1 MTQVSALPFDVRPGE
16 VQENLRVVLE
26 TLESL
31 PDVVQLLLLPEKW
44 TTSFLP
50 AFSSNLRQQSE
61 EALRVVH
68 QAAEKRGLVVVGSA
82 PGGDEEKPFN
92 EIHFLGIAGSH
103 RPYRKR
109 LLFSPTGEGRQ
120 IARGTAHPQVVET
133 PLGSMMAVVCYDL
146 RFPEVTRHA
155 FYQEADFL
163 LVPAQWPTP
172 RAKLFDLLVK
182 ARAAENQQW
191 VLACNRAGSAPLGE
205 QLLDFPGTAWL
216 VNPSGQVHAEVGKD
230 GVLRGEVKMSQIEA
244 IRKQIPCARDLKQAK
259 LWPEIS
265 SPQG

>member
-16 VQENLRVVLE
+16 VQKNLHVVLNA
-26 TLESL
+26 LESL
-31 PDVVQLLLLPEKW
+31 PDAVQLLLLPEKW
-44 TTSFLP
+44 PTSFLP
-50 AFSSNLRQQSE
+50 TFSDDLRRQSE

-68 QAAEKRGLVVVGSA
+68 EAALKKDLVVVGSA
-82 PGGDEEKPFN
+82 PGGEGKKPFN

-120 IARGTAHPQVVET
+120 VARGTAHPQVVET
-133 PLGSMMAVVCYDL
+133 PLGSMMALVCYDL
-146 RFPEVTRHA
+146 RFPEVTRQA
-155 FYQEADFL
+155 FYQSADFL

-172 RAKLFDLLVK
+172 RADIFDLLVK

-191 VLACNRAGSAPLGE
+191 VLACNRTGSAPLGGHV
-205 QLLDFPGTAWL
+205 LDFPGTAWL
-216 VNPSGQVHAEVGKD
+216 ANPLGEIQAEVGEN
-230 GVLRGEVKMSQIEA
+230 GVLWGEVDMEQVKA
-244 IRKQIPCARDLKQAK
+244 IRKQVPCARDLKQAE

-265 SPQG
+265 SPRG